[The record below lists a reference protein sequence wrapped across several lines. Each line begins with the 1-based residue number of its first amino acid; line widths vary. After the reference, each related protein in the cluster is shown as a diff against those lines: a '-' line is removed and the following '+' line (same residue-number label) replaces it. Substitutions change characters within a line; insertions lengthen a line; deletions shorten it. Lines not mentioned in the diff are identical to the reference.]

1 MARLNIDTGTEG
13 NSATGDTLRTAFGK
27 VNDNF
32 IEVYDD
38 LAASSLGGLFTNN
51 ETNGDVK
58 IQPNG
63 TGIVEVDQLQIN
75 NDAITSL
82 ITNGDLTLSGN
93 GTGGVV
99 ALGDLTAGQLVTNN
113 ITSRGSNANINI
125 EPQGTGD
132 ILLKAGGQVGIGD
145 VGSPDT
151 SLHIKQANAII
162 TLQRTS
168 DANTPGIDFQSAGG
182 NTRAQIYMDGTNGV
196 NKEIIFK
203 VRDDSSTDERFRVTK
218 SGANVTGTFLLK
230 DDSDSTL
237 GDATISMAENK
248 ITALRSNDNLEISA
262 SGTGEIIMSSSV
274 LLKGETPFVK
284 IQRTDNANVPGIDFI
299 GQAGTSGAKILFDG
313 TDGTA
318 NELIFQTFSVAG
330 GLAESFRAQQ
340 GGAKVTGTLDV
351 DGAITITD
359 NSISASRSNDNLE
372 LAGGGTGS
380 VLIGTSLKFSTG
392 PTIAGFVDE
401 DDMASNSAIALA
413 TQQSIKAYV
422 DNAIG
427 GFTFSGNTMTTSSN
441 ADIELTPGG
450 TGNINVPAG
459 VGLTFGS
466 QTERIEN
473 TSGSNLYLYADTNIY
488 LNAENDLHFDANGGD
503 IVLKDNGT
511 KFGQFSQLGSKL
523 TIYSGPSSNAE
534 ITLGG
539 AVLCENVSVKFT
551 NLPTSDPGVAG
562 RLWRSG
568 TDLKI
573 SVG

>member
-1 MARLNIDTGTEG
+1 MARLTIDTGTEG

-32 IEVYDD
+32 LEVYDD
-38 LAASSLGGLFTNN
+38 LAGSGLGGMLTNN
-51 ETNGDVK
+51 LTNGDVK

-63 TGIVEVDQLQIN
+63 TGIVEVDQLQIT
-75 NDAITSL
+75 DDQITSL
-82 ITNGDLTLSGN
+82 ITNNDLTLSGN
-93 GTGGVV
+93 GTGGVN

-132 ILLKAGGQVGIGD
+132 ILLKAGGQVGIGS
-145 VGSPDT
+145 VSAPDS
-151 SLHIKQANAII
+151 SLHIKQTTATV
-162 TLQRTS
+162 TLQRTN

-182 NTRAQIYMDGTNGV
+182 NVRAQIYMDGTNGI

-318 NELIFQTFSVAG
+318 NELIFQTFSVSG

-340 GGAKVTGTLDV
+340 GGAKVTGALTV
-351 DGAITITD
+351 TGATTMTDALTVTSVTTNDITSNGSNADITI
-359 NSISASRSNDNLE
+359 E
-372 LAGGGTGS
+372 PQGTGS
-380 VLIGTSLKFSTG
+380 VNVNAILTLPDGSSSDNY
-392 PTIAGFVDE
+392 AGFGDA
-401 DDMASNSAIALA
+401 DDLKIFHNGSHSIIRETGTGSLYLQSDNNVILGKDTGGEFFVRGIADGAVELYHDNS
-413 TQQSIKAYV
+413 KK
-422 DNAIG
+422 
-427 GFTFSGNTMTTSSN
+427 FETTS
-441 ADIELTPGG
+441 GG
-450 TGNINVPAG
+450 VSVTGNLAAD
-459 VGLTFGS
+459 GS
-466 QTERIEN
+466 QIDF
-473 TSGSNLYLYADTNIY
+473 TS
-488 LNAENDLHFDANGGD
+488 
-503 IVLKDNGT
+503 
-511 KFGQFSQLGSKL
+511 
-523 TIYSGPSSNAE
+523 
-534 ITLGG
+534 
-539 AVLCENVSVKFT
+539 
-551 NLPTSDPGVAG
+551 LPTSDPGVAG
-562 RLWRSG
+562 RLFRSG
-568 TDLKI
+568 NDVKI
-573 SVG
+573 STG